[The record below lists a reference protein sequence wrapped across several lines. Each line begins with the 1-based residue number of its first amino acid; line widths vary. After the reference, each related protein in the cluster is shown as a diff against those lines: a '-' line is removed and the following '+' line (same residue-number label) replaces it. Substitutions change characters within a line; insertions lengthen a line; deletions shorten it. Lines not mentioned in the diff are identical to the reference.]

1 VHCGQSRPPVSNMM
15 SRLLTSTLGALAV
28 FGQVPDLREGD
39 CVRALEDI
47 DYEHM
52 PKAKKGYRG
61 MVTGKGIIWEGRHWK
76 FDISGK
82 DKQYLFKQRN
92 AVIHRS
98 MVEKMSE
105 TEGYGPIMSA
115 DGQKC
120 LTVFELEAL
129 HDRTP
134 QSAKLQWWD
143 CEPGWAAQIFIYPAC
158 GFGPGQIRWATDPQM
173 CAYRQINNKKLVL
186 SQCEWTQPF
195 IFAIVGGAAIVPE
208 RSGASNTND
217 PTNPDLLAGQLLA
230 VPAGGPPPGSAIIQG
245 FLKVGVTETQEN
257 APAGDPKDPE
267 KRDDPPECF
276 SISDS
281 AVTQDQIGVS
291 INAQGNH
298 QLCSGKYTFHGLW
311 YATDLDV

>member
-1 VHCGQSRPPVSNMM
+1 MLVHCGESRPLVSNMM
-15 SRLLTSTLGALAV
+15 SRVLTSTLSAMAV

-76 FDISGK
+76 FDVSGK
-82 DKQYLFKQRN
+82 EKQYLFKQRN

-105 TEGYGPIMSA
+105 TEGYGPIQNA
-115 DGQKC
+115 NGQC
-120 LTVFELEAL
+120 LTVFELEAFQ
-129 HDRTP
+129 DRTP

-143 CEPGWAAQIFIYPAC
+143 CEPGWSAQIFIYPAC

-173 CAYRQINNKKLVL
+173 CAYRQIANQKLVL

-195 IFAIVGGAAIVPE
+195 IFAVVGDAATVPNTEGALNA
-208 RSGASNTND
+208 NND
-217 PTNPDLLAGQLLA
+217 PNNPDLLIGQI
-230 VPAGGPPPGSAIIQG
+230 PDGSPQPGTATIQG
-245 FLKVGVTETQEN
+245 FLKVGVTDTREN
-257 APAGDPKDPE
+257 GKGANDPAK
-267 KRDDPPECF
+267 KDDPPQCF
-276 SISDS
+276 STTNS
-281 AVTQDQIGVS
+281 VQDQTKIGDS
-291 INAQGNH
+291 EKRP
-298 QLCSGKYTFHGLW
+298 LCPPGQTFLTFKGMWH
-311 YATDLDV
+311 ATDLDIV